1 MHELRTHP
9 EADAELEET
18 LRYLSENSLWQATR
32 FADSHHAAL
41 LKIQNNPKSCHFVHH
56 DYRRCQIRPFSH
68 SIIYRERMNDVYVIA
83 IRHDKRHPDYWKTR
97 IPEDPT

>member
-68 SIIYRERMNDVYVIA
+68 SIIYRERMNDV
-83 IRHDKRHPDYWKTR
+83 
-97 IPEDPT
+97 